1 MNQPMLSEDHVKTAR
16 DFLVASDEEFE
27 AGDYLQASEKLWG
40 AASYAAL
47 ALAKKRGSRDNRH
60 RAIRMM
66 IREVAESEGA
76 PFLRAAYG
84 VAEKF
89 HANFY
94 HNFLPPDE
102 EFAESREVAHQF
114 VDAVLELVN
123 GQAQSQNGQESG

>member
-1 MNQPMLSEDHVKTAR
+1 MLSEDHVKTAR
-16 DFLVASDEEFE
+16 EFLVASDKEFE

-40 AASYAAL
+40 AASHAAL
-47 ALAKKRGSRDNRH
+47 ALAKKRGSRDNKH
-60 RAIRMM
+60 RAIRMR
-66 IREVAESEGA
+66 IREVSESENA

-102 EFAESREVAHQF
+102 EFAESREVVHQF
-114 VDAVLELVN
+114 VDSVLALAN
-123 GQAQSQNGQESG
+123 GASQPQNGQEFA

>member
-1 MNQPMLSEDHVKTAR
+1 MLSEDHVKTAR
-16 DFLVASDEEFE
+16 EFLVASDKEFE

-40 AASYAAL
+40 AASHAAL
-47 ALAKKRGSRDNRH
+47 ALAKKRGSRDNNH
-60 RAIRMM
+60 RAIRMR
-66 IREVAESEGA
+66 IREVSESENA

-102 EFAESREVAHQF
+102 EFAESREVVHQF
-114 VDAVLELVN
+114 VDSVLALAN
-123 GQAQSQNGQESG
+123 GES